1 MPTIMLLLQALH
13 SANHLALPCV
23 FSIVLKVTHL
33 AHLMDRHHAHL
44 HALHSA
50 RPHADKWH
58 TTRSPLKAI
67 ERGVVKTPRLG

>member
-1 MPTIMLLLQALH
+1 
-13 SANHLALPCV
+13 
-23 FSIVLKVTHL
+23 VLKVTHL